1 MNSQFSV
8 LIPKKAKK
16 VIKTTS
22 TGKDTLARSTI
33 QEGGGD
39 EDRNSP
45 LQKIELD
52 LEQNGMFSMVLL
64 QPIQL

>member
-8 LIPKKAKK
+8 LIPQKAEN
-16 VIKTTS
+16 VIKTASTS
-22 TGKDTLARSTI
+22 KDTLARSTI

-52 LEQNGMFSMVLL
+52 SEQNGMFSMVSL